1 MNIRMRDVRW
11 LEDVLSRNGGDRQMN
26 ELIKVLQ
33 KLGFE
38 KTDKPA
44 AALPKPETIFD
55 FAERVERYLTDRFN
69 VYHKD
74 VVAAVESAGYVHHSN
89 KMVPKVPAN
98 PNVLEIDLTGIPVPL
113 QEVFKVHVDLM
124 FGGLLQ
130 GEKRQNGVEFMQWV
144 DPSFTAND
152 ALQLVFKNILKGHMA
167 DASNFLMFIKARG
180 WEVSPMQFKVNLPD
194 LPWDEEP
201 IEVNGTQ
208 IPLMRPAQKKPNT
221 AFYTQT
227 HGRNVP
233 DQFISRLKDELF
245 EGKLHWIRTVPGYD
259 DLFHVLAL
267 AYDQAARGKGKERHA
282 NNKPFAKQPLIE
294 LADKFG
300 TGFLLGQAAKK
311 LEECQVL
318 PFGADV
324 KELLGAIV
332 YTAAAV
338 IHLEMNAERNNDPD
352 ELDGAF

>member
-1 MNIRMRDVRW
+1 MSMRNVRW
-11 LEDVLSRNGGDRQMN
+11 VEDVLSRNGGDRELN

-33 KLGFE
+33 KTGFE
-38 KTDKPA
+38 KVEPSRVSDHRPDPHPTPEQFAKEVKHVLRRPDSRFHEALKESLRMCGYFPPA
-44 AALPKPETIFD
+44 PVPKPD
-55 FAERVERYLTDRFN
+55 
-69 VYHKD
+69 
-74 VVAAVESAGYVHHSN
+74 
-89 KMVPKVPAN
+89 
-98 PNVLEIDLTGIPVPL
+98 PNVFEIDLTGIPVEL

-124 FGGLLQ
+124 FGGLVAY
-130 GEKRQNGVEFMQWV
+130 EKSCVEGI
-144 DPSFTAND
+144 DPKWDDSGFTVEV
-152 ALQLVFKNILKGHMA
+152 ALAQALRNIVKGHMS

-180 WEVSPMQFKVNLPD
+180 WTVTDDMVPHRFIVRPTKLPLISP
-194 LPWDEEP
+194 
-201 IEVNGTQ
+201 GT
-208 IPLMRPAQKKPNT
+208 KKPNT
-221 AFYTQT
+221 GFYTQT

-233 DQFISRLKDELF
+233 DQFISRLKDELV
-245 EGKLHWIRTVPGYD
+245 EGRLHWIRTVHGYD

-282 NNKPFAKQPLIE
+282 NNKPFTKQPLIE